1 VIQQYILDIEK
12 YLAHQVRFVF
22 HDNQGGKIQTPFSKT
37 LEPFID
43 KTSLKLIKN
52 RSYHILDFNDF
63 LDYSTSDL
71 PKEIDIQKFHNFH
84 IYCYGTYNES
94 YESPGVISSE
104 DNKFSIMGALL
115 SRKNNELGIMM
126 QIRVFDQF
134 YLSDKAPD
142 IVKSRFSEQLLNPNH
157 NFPYIFIYLTIKK
170 TNEGLVEMLRSEMIP
185 PIILGGE
192 DYSIHC
198 MGIMDYNVNL
208 PLHTTYPQLLEQD
221 REVLYERDQFYFEV
235 ARLIPFIPS
244 YFDFMDDLVLE
255 KKIKIGNK
263 PSKLSNKTKKVKKT
277 GKPVYKIIKSIKI
290 SYQSEED
297 ARSRLSAP
305 RRTWTPPDFKFM
317 VKGHWRKLK
326 NQSSIGHDQNGNE
339 ILGKTWVNTYEKG
352 NDTGEDK
359 TEVITKQ
366 PNITIELKQPIA
378 HARDILKS
386 YKKEQPTVNI
396 FETSDQSHSSDKPS
410 ESWMYE
416 ERKKLTAGLRYLIM
430 TRDNYRCLLCG
441 ASGTEKGVR
450 LEVDHI
456 KPIAKWGKTEESNL
470 RTLCKSCNKGKGT
483 TT

>member
-1 VIQQYILDIEK
+1 M
-12 YLAHQVRFVF
+12 RFIF
-22 HDNQGGKIQTPFSKT
+22 HDNQIQTPYSKT

-52 RSYHILDFNDF
+52 RSFHVLDFNDF

-71 PKEIDIQKFHNFH
+71 PKEIDIHKFHNFH
-84 IYCYGTYNES
+84 IYCYGTYDES

-104 DNKFSIMGALL
+104 ENKFSIMGALL
-115 SRKNNELGIMM
+115 SRKNNELGVMM
-126 QIRVFDQF
+126 QIRVFDQ
-134 YLSDKAPD
+134 YYISDKAPD
-142 IVKSRFSEQLLNPNH
+142 IVKSNFSGKLFNPNH
-157 NFPYIFIYLTIKK
+157 NFPYIFIYLTIKQ
-170 TNEGLVEMLRSEMIP
+170 TDEGLVEMLRSEIIP
-185 PIILGGE
+185 PIILGAE
-192 DYSIHC
+192 DYGINC
-198 MGIMDYNVNL
+198 IGIMDYDVNRSI
-208 PLHTTYPQLLEQD
+208 HSTYPQLLEKD
-221 REVLYERDQFYFEV
+221 REVLYERDQLYFEV

-244 YFDFMDDLVLE
+244 YFDFMYDLVLE
-255 KKIKIGNK
+255 EKIKIGNK
-263 PSKLSNKTKKVKKT
+263 PSKLSNKNKKLKKT

-297 ARSRLSAP
+297 ARSRLSAS
-305 RRTWTPPDFKFM
+305 RRTWTPPNFKFM

-339 ILGKTWVNTYEKG
+339 ILGKTWINTYEKG
-352 NDTGEDK
+352 NDTGNDAGEDK
-359 TEVITKQ
+359 VEVITKQ
-366 PNITIELKQPIA
+366 PNITTIELKQPIS

-386 YKKEQPTVNI
+386 YNKEQPSVNV

-416 ERKKLTAGLRYLIM
+416 ERKKLTAGLRYLIL

-456 KPIAKWGKTEESNL
+456 QPIAKWGKTEESNL
-470 RTLCKSCNKGKGT
+470 RTLCKSCNRGKGVIT
-483 TT
+483 